1 MYFCEKFP
9 AMQDNTELFHPQELQ
24 SPFEAIKETDS
35 EGREWWNSRKLAR
48 LLGYQKY
55 WNFERLI
62 NKITPFLQKEKGL
75 DLKEHIVEIE
85 EMAQLHNSGYRK
97 VTSVLLSR
105 TACLAIV
112 MNADQKKPLVKA
124 AKDYFTNKMT
134 STDLATSIEG
144 NVLMYKSSTG
154 KVNVTV
160 VFNNET
166 FWLSQKRMAELF
178 NVAIST
184 INYHLSEIEKSGE
197 VQLSESIRKIRIP
210 SDNCD
215 DQGVLMYNLDAII
228 AVGYRVNSYEATQF
242 RRWATEILKQ
252 YIIKGFVMD
261 DERLKG
267 KDVFGADYFEE
278 LLERIREIR
287 TSERRYYQK
296 ITDIYAEC
304 SSDYDAQAETTRQFY
319 KTVQNMM
326 HYAVT
331 HQTAAEIIYDRA
343 DAEKPYMGLMTW
355 KNAPDGRIIKSDVT
369 VAKNYLSENEVTRLN
384 LISTAFLDLAEDRAQ
399 RHILMK
405 MTDWKKVLEGY
416 LKISD
421 YEILENAGSISHEE
435 AEAKALGEYEKYR
448 KIQDRTFLSDFD
460 KFLETLNNL

>member
-1 MYFCEKFP
+1 MDQNIMFNPEE
-9 AMQDNTELFHPQELQ
+9 ML
-24 SPFEAIKETDS
+24 SPFDSIKETDG
-35 EGREWWNSRKLAR
+35 EGCEWWNSRKLAH

-55 WNFERLI
+55 WNFERI
-62 NKITPFLQKEKGL
+62 VGKVVPFLQQEKGL
-75 DLKEHIVEIE
+75 NLKKHIVEIE
-85 EMAQLHNSGYRK
+85 EMAQLGLGTVRDVKSL
-97 VTSVLLSR
+97 LLSR
-105 TACLAIV
+105 TACLAIA
-112 MNADQKKPLVKA
+112 MNADQRKPLVKA
-124 AKDYFTNKMT
+124 AREYFSEGMT
-134 STDLATSIEG
+134 SKELATSVEG
-144 NVLMYKSSTG
+144 NVLMYRSTTG

-178 NVAIST
+178 NVAVST
-184 INYHLSEIEKSGE
+184 INYHLSELDKSGE
-197 VQLSESIRKIRIP
+197 VHLSEAIRKIRIP
-210 SDNCD
+210 LDKWE
-215 DQGVLMYNLDAII
+215 DQGVLMYNLDAVI

-242 RRWATEILKQ
+242 RRWATEVLKQ

-304 SSDYDAQAETTRQFY
+304 SSDYDSKAETTQLFY

-331 HQTAAEIIYDRA
+331 HQTAAEIVYDRA
-343 DAEKPYMGLMTW
+343 DAEKPHMGLMTW
-355 KNAPDGRIIKSDVT
+355 KNAPDGRVIKSDVLI
-369 VAKNYLSENEVTRLN
+369 AKNYLSEHEVESLN
-384 LISTAFLDLAEDRAQ
+384 LLTTAFLDMAEDRAQ

-405 MTDWKKVLEGY
+405 MADWKTLLEQYLNLSQRDVLP
-416 LKISD
+416 
-421 YEILENAGSISHEE
+421 NAGRVSHEE

-448 KIQDRTFLSDFD
+448 IIQDRTLLSDFD
-460 KFLETLNNL
+460 KFIESLK